1 MKEIFSARN
10 RASTWRTL
18 WIDLAEAE
26 RELGLDISAEGIQQM
41 KDHRIMT
48 DKDFEVAAEEEKK
61 RRHDV

>member
-41 KDHRIMT
+41 KENRIMT